1 MTRYTIVTN
10 DEYEI
15 PVKCDATAQEC
26 AEYIGTTPG
35 NVRNMVVKPRK
46 KSKYKVIVSIKT
58 KFDRRKWNR
67 NYDRS
72 AKRKKY
78 FHDRYMAIKNGTW
91 KAAAMVL
98 AVAIMV
104 APVTVRAKEPELNK
118 SWLTCYLPT
127 GRPTASGVMPR
138 RGIMA
143 GKREWLGKTALI
155 YERDGDK
162 VGDLIGIY
170 EVLDTGVGY
179 DNAIIEG
186 RAVDVFCETEADI
199 IPTQKIWVQIV
210 DADG

>member
-1 MTRYTIVTN
+1 MKTLYTIVTN
-10 DEYEI
+10 DEYEL

-26 AEYIGTTPG
+26 AEYLGTTPM
-35 NVRNMVVKPRK
+35 NVYNMAFKHRK
-46 KSKYKVIVSIKT
+46 KSKYNVIISGHVKES
-58 KFDRRKWNR
+58 RKKNPPK
-67 NYDRS
+67 DRS
-72 AKRKKY
+72 QY
-78 FHDRYMAIKNGTW
+78 FRDRYMAIKNGTW

-98 AVAIMV
+98 AVAIMA
-104 APVTVRAKEPELNK
+104 APVSVMAKEPELNK

-162 VGDLIGIY
+162 IGDLIGIY
-170 EVLDTGVGY
+170 EILNTGVSY